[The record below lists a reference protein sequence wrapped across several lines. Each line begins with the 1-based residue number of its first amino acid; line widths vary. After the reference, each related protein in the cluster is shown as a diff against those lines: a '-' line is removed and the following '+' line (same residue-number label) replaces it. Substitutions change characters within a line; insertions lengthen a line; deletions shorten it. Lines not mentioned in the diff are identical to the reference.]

1 MMNFNKYQKFVK
13 DYSFY
18 PNKGNNFVYPA
29 LGIAGEGGEV
39 CDKIKKI
46 IRDDN
51 GKMSK
56 DSKRFIKKELGDVLF
71 YITAE
76 ANELNLSLQ
85 EIIEANIEKMVGR
98 KKRGTLG
105 GSGDER

>member
-1 MMNFNKYQKFVK
+1 MNFNKYQKFVK
-13 DYSFY
+13 DHSFY

-29 LGIAGEGGEV
+29 LGIAGEAGEV

-85 EIIEANIEKMVGR
+85 EIVEANIEKMVGR
-98 KKRGTLG
+98 KKRGTLS

>member
-1 MMNFNKYQKFVK
+1 MHFNKYQKFVK
-13 DYSFY
+13 SHSFY
-18 PNKGNNFVYPA
+18 PNKGSNFVYPA

-46 IRDDN
+46 LRDEN

-56 DSKRFIKKELGDVLF
+56 DSKKFIKKELGDVLF
-71 YITAE
+71 YLTAE
-76 ANELNLSLQ
+76 ANELGLSMQ
-85 EIIEANIEKMVGR
+85 EVVDSNIEKIIGR
-98 KKRGTLG
+98 RKRGTLH

>member
-1 MMNFNKYQKFVK
+1 MHFNRYQKFVK
-13 DYSFY
+13 KYSFY
-18 PNKGNNFVYPA
+18 PNKGHNFIYPS

-46 IRDDN
+46 LRDEK
-51 GKMSK
+51 GKISK
-56 DSKRFIKKELGDVLF
+56 ESKKFIKKELGDVLF

-76 ANELNLSLQ
+76 ANELGLSLQ
-85 EIIEANIEKMVGR
+85 KIVDANIDKIAGR
-98 KKRGTLG
+98 KKRGTLQ